1 MDFLK
6 QVLSADAG
14 GGSFSRLSGAAIVLA
29 LILWATIL
37 VLTTDRIHDIPVC
50 WLALV
55 LGLYGINKVADGAT
69 SIAAIVKGQ
78 PDAKQ
83 TDHPAP

>member
-1 MDFLK
+1 MEFFK
-6 QVLSADAG
+6 QVLSADNG

-37 VLTTDRIHDIPVC
+37 VLTTRMIHDIPIC

-69 SIAAIVKGQ
+69 SISAIVKGKTDVQ
-78 PDAKQ
+78 PSDK
-83 TDHPAP
+83 PAT

>member
-6 QVLSADAG
+6 QVLSADG
-14 GGSFSRLSGAAIVLA
+14 GRGSFSRLSGAAVIVA
-29 LILWATIL
+29 LIVWAS
-37 VLTTDRIHDIPVC
+37 VLTVTTETIHDIPVC

-69 SIAAIVKGQ
+69 SIAAIVKGKPDVQ
-78 PDAKQ
+78 PPEK
-83 TDHPAP
+83 PAA